1 MQPCILAA
9 GGTRH
14 QLAAPPWAAEA
25 QPLPPPAGPC
35 PSQQTPP
42 SAALNQAKQRRKR
55 MEMHRSG
62 ITRIHEPTSLYGS
75 TPMYMYSTALLLLAP
90 KSWLHTHR

>member
-42 SAALNQAKQRRKR
+42 SKLRPAKP
-55 MEMHRSG
+55 S
-62 ITRIHEPTSLYGS
+62 TRPNSDENAWKYIDPVSLGLM
-75 TPMYMYSTALLLLAP
+75 T
-90 KSWLHTHR
+90 K

>member
-55 MEMHRSG
+55 MEIHRSG
-62 ITRIHEPTSLYGS
+62 FTWTYDQISLYSQGYIS
-75 TPMYMYSTALLLLAP
+75 ETFGA
-90 KSWLHTHR
+90 

>member
-62 ITRIHEPTSLYGS
+62 ITRIHEPTSLYH
-75 TPMYMYSTALLLLAP
+75 AFD
-90 KSWLHTHR
+90 